1 MKTNAWSFVLSIHST
16 EMPSATIPLL
26 IHCICSWPRSKQQ
39 AQNINIVHEMFTTE
53 YKVKSYTVNGPP
65 IDQHTKWTHESHL
78 PAVFLELRDCTVVQ
92 VKPDFF
98 GKGSYLLQLEV
109 NDAQSACEVTRLTQQ
124 ALKTWFG
131 VTSEQYV
138 PEQPLR
144 INVTVQSNVLN
155 ERVCKES
162 AARIVSGVEPLSVGS
177 RLQEGMWVYL
187 SPAGGHTVTGPNAGG
202 MYADGT
208 HAGVM
213 WQCFMI
219 LEP

>member
-1 MKTNAWSFVLSIHST
+1 
-16 EMPSATIPLL
+16 
-26 IHCICSWPRSKQQ
+26 
-39 AQNINIVHEMFTTE
+39 MFTTE

-92 VKPDFF
+92 VNPDFF
-98 GKGSYLLQLEV
+98 GKGSYLLQLQV
-109 NDAQSACEVTRLTQQ
+109 NDAQSAREVTRLTQQ
-124 ALKTWFG
+124 ALRTWFG
-131 VTSEQYV
+131 LPELPHVSHSEE
-138 PEQPLR
+138 PPLR
-144 INVTVQSNVLN
+144 INVKVQSNVLN

-187 SPAGGHTVTGPNAGG
+187 SHAGGHTVSGPNAGG